1 MKVKSFMARRNK
13 NRRVTKKM
21 SVVAAGTWNIFA
33 MMVFVVAAAIMNLIA
48 DARCEQEANII
59 GEKERKIKALED
71 AKVREA
77 ARWEELKT
85 SDKLEE
91 RLYRNGM
98 KMSYA
103 QPQQI
108 IRMNAA
114 GKVIPGQRSV
124 ALAKQRSR
132 SRSTAKLR

>member
-1 MKVKSFMARRNK
+1 MARRNK

-33 MMVFVVAAAIMNLIA
+33 MMVFIVAAAILNLMA
-48 DARCEQEANII
+48 DARCEQEANVI
-59 GEKERKIKALED
+59 GEKERQIRSLED

-77 ARWEELKT
+77 AKWEELKT
-85 SDKLEE
+85 SEKLEVS
-91 RLYRNGM
+91 LIRNGM
-98 KMSYA
+98 KMNYA

-124 ALAKQRSR
+124 ALANQRAR
-132 SRSTAKLR
+132 NRSTAKLR

>member
-1 MKVKSFMARRNK
+1 MARKNK

-21 SVVAAGTWNIFA
+21 SVVAVGTWNIFA
-33 MMVFVVAAAIMNLIA
+33 MMVFIVAAAILNLMA
-48 DARCEQEANII
+48 DARCEQEANVI
-59 GEKERKIKALED
+59 GEKERQIRSLED

-85 SDKLEE
+85 SEKLEV
-91 RLYRNGM
+91 RLIRNGM

-124 ALAKQRSR
+124 ALANQRAR